1 MKMIPKNTKKIIE
14 YLLRNFE
21 LKNINQISK
30 ELKISLGSVFKIL
43 KDFEKNKIVLVKKL
57 GNAKYYNL
65 NLKNQETIKLCELI
79 LLEEKRNL
87 KGYAKVYSDEIKNFK
102 NADLIVLFGSVLKN
116 KQFNDVD
123 VLFVT
128 NKVKEVSKFCLEISK
143 IRTKPITPLILKKSD
158 LINEIRNKKESV
170 LEIIK
175 TGVVLKGE
183 SVFLEVIKNVNT
195 WE

>member
-195 WE
+195 

>member
-1 MKMIPKNTKKIIE
+1 MIPKNTIKIIR

-21 LKNINQISK
+21 LRNINQISK
-30 ELKISLGSVFKIL
+30 ELNISLGSTFKIL
-43 KDFEKNKIVLVKKL
+43 KDLEKNEIVLLKKL
-57 GNAKYYNL
+57 GNANYYIL
-65 NLKNQETIKLCELI
+65 NLKNQETNRLCELI

-87 KGYAKVYSDEIKNFK
+87 KSYAKIYSDEIKNFK
-102 NADLIVLFGSVLKN
+102 NADLIILFGSILKN

-128 NKVKEVSKFCLEISK
+128 NKIKEVNKFCLEISK

-158 LINEIRNKKESV
+158 LVKEIDNRKESI

-175 TGVVLKGE
+175 TGIVLKGE
-183 SVFLEVIKNVNT
+183 SVFLEVIKNVSI
-195 WE
+195 